1 MASTAPRLQT
11 TQVFNRIFW
20 VKHLK
25 KILIIGLI
33 STMAGVVAGFNW
45 LGIGA
50 DFYNYQ
56 DYFDAISLKG
66 FSAVESS
73 RFEIGFG
80 VLSWFFL
87 VITDS
92 NSLTWFLLVVI
103 AISTKF
109 SLLRINSYGFILAAL
124 FYFTRFYPL
133 YELVQLRV
141 AIASG
146 FVILAFLLQNKGMY
160 YKASIAIAIGVTMHY
175 STLIFL
181 PFLFT
186 PINKKSI
193 FLYIVGFILL
203 IFINSTSLVYQI
215 TPYFPSLTMYDTTG
229 YGSKEVNPFS
239 IANILDLLFIA
250 FSVVIWNKLTVIMKK
265 AVIMLAFGITILWSM
280 SEFQVIAHRFREFLA
295 IPVFIYVYESQKL
308 KSSWAKIGV
317 TAYVIACSI
326 FYTILYFYK
335 EKIVT

>member
-1 MASTAPRLQT
+1 MIGTAFKLKIAPFSIGFFRVT
-11 TQVFNRIFW
+11 
-20 VKHLK
+20 HLK
-25 KILIIGLI
+25 KIVLI
-33 STMAGVVAGFNW
+33 SFISIVAGVVAGFNW

-56 DYFDAISLKG
+56 DFFNAISLKG
-66 FSAVESS
+66 FSALESS

-80 VLSWFFL
+80 VLSWIL
-87 VITDS
+87 LEITDS
-92 NSLTWFLLVVI
+92 NSLTWFLLAVI

-109 SLLRINSYGFILAAL
+109 SLLRINGYGFILAAL

-133 YELVQLRV
+133 YELVQLRA

-146 FVILAFLLQNKGMY
+146 FVILALLLQNKGMY
-160 YKASIAIAIGVTMHY
+160 YKASIAIVIGVTMHY
-175 STLIFL
+175 SALIFV

-186 PINKKSI
+186 PINSKSNALI
-193 FLYIVGFILL
+193 ALGFILV
-203 IFINSTSLVYQI
+203 IFINSTNLVYQI
-215 TPYFPSLTMYDTTG
+215 TPYFPSLTMYDVIG
-229 YGSKEVNPFS
+229 YGSKEVNPIS
-239 IANILDLLFIA
+239 TANILDLLFIA

-280 SEFQVIAHRFREFLA
+280 SEFQVIAHRSREFLA

-308 KSSWAKIGV
+308 KSNWARIGI

-335 EKIVT
+335 EQIVT

>member
-1 MASTAPRLQT
+1 MIGTAPRLQT

-20 VKHLK
+20 VKRLK
-25 KILIIGLI
+25 NISIIGLI
-33 STMAGVVAGFNW
+33 SMIAGVVAGYNW

-56 DYFDAISLKG
+56 DFFNAISLKG
-66 FSAVESS
+66 FSAIESS

-80 VLSWFFL
+80 VLSWIL
-87 VITDS
+87 LEITDS
-92 NSLTWFLLVVI
+92 NSLTWFLLAVI

-109 SLLRINSYGFILAAL
+109 SLLRINGYGFILAAL

-133 YELVQLRV
+133 YELVQLRA

-146 FVILAFLLQNKGMY
+146 FVILALLLQNKGMY

-175 STLIFL
+175 SALIFV

-186 PINKKSI
+186 PINSKSNALI
-193 FLYIVGFILL
+193 ALGFILV
-203 IFINSTSLVYQI
+203 IFINYTNLVYQI
-215 TPYFPSLTMYDTTG
+215 TPYFPSLTMYDVIG
-229 YGSKEVNPFS
+229 YGSKEVNPIS
-239 IANILDLLFIA
+239 IANITDLLFIA
-250 FSVVIWNKLTVIMKK
+250 FSVLIWNKLTVIMKK

-280 SEFQVIAHRFREFLA
+280 SEFQVIAHRLREFLA
-295 IPVFIYVYESQKL
+295 IPVFIYVHESQKL
-308 KSSWAKIGV
+308 KSSLAKIGV

-326 FYTILYFYK
+326 SYTILYF
-335 EKIVT
+335 